1 MRRFLS
7 IFFCL
12 VITTLLP
19 WSVLATDTSLVQRLS
34 GRILLQVESYG
45 RAWYIDPVSQ
55 TRVYLQNG
63 EEALRLMRQ
72 LGLGITD
79 ADLTRIPTNS
89 GELGNKE
96 LSQRLAGR
104 IVLQVEQHGEAW
116 YIDPVTLTRTY
127 LPTGEAAYELLRQHG
142 LGITTANLSQ
152 IAMNDWQ
159 VCPDTA
165 FGNVAAAAY
174 QAGNYHGGQ
183 YDATPLP
190 LASLTKLMT
199 VLVAND
205 LIADWNNTA
214 TVTAAEIEYPKLY
227 VGDDTT
233 SEINLKAG
241 DELKLSDI
249 LSAVLVASSNQSAA
263 VLADAT
269 GLSRQDFIALMNKK
283 AAEFG
288 LLKTHFV
295 DVAGLDAHNV
305 STAAEYAQVAKA
317 AFAVPLIASTSRQT
331 GATLTTAAGRA
342 ITVTN
347 RNYSLLKYEPDG
359 VKTGYLIEAQRNAV
373 IQKGDRTIV
382 VLHARSMNERNAL
395 VEKYLNN

>member
-1 MRRFLS
+1 MRRLS
-7 IFFCL
+7 NIIFCL
-12 VITTLLP
+12 AIASLLP
-19 WSVLATDTSLVQRLS
+19 WSALATGNTLAQRLS

-45 RAWYIDPVSQ
+45 RAWYVDPVSQ

-79 ADLTRIPTNS
+79 VDLAQIPIKPEEPGNS
-89 GELGNKE
+89 A

-127 LPTGEAAYELLRQHG
+127 LPTGEAAYQLLRQHG
-142 LGITTANLSQ
+142 LGITTANLGQ
-152 IAMNDWQ
+152 ITMNNWQ

-165 FGNVAAAAY
+165 FNNVAAAAY
-174 QAGNYHGGQ
+174 QADNYQGGQ
-183 YDATPLP
+183 FDTTPLP

-205 LIADWNNTA
+205 LITDWDSTA
-214 TVTAAEIEYPKLY
+214 AVTAAEIEYPKLY
-227 VGDDTT
+227 VGDDVT
-233 SEINLKAG
+233 SEIDLKAG
-241 DELKLSDI
+241 DILKLSDI
-249 LSAVLVASSNQSAA
+249 LTATLTASSNQSAA

-269 GLSRQDFIALMNKK
+269 GLSRDEFIIKMNQK
-283 AAEFG
+283 AADFG
-288 LLKTHFV
+288 LIKTHFV

-305 STAAEYAQVAKA
+305 STAKEYAQVAKV
-317 AFAVPLIASTSRQT
+317 AFAIPRVANASRQT
-331 GATLTTAAGRA
+331 NATLTTAVGRT
-342 ITVTN
+342 ISVTN
-347 RNYSLLKYEPDG
+347 RNYSLLKYEPDA
-359 VKTGYLIEAQRNAV
+359 VKTGYLIEAQRNVA
-373 IQKGDRTIV
+373 IQKDNITIV

-395 VEKYLNN
+395 IEKYLSN